1 MKQFKIFVSIMLMA
15 LVGFTSCE
23 KMMYVESDRYLY
35 VDNNTLDSPNDS
47 VYSLAGILSKMQ
59 LLGDQYVLLGEL
71 RAELMD
77 VTHNANQDMI
87 DLSNL
92 EYHADN
98 EFLNLTNYYAA
109 INNCNYLIQN
119 MDSSVLVQGETRLK
133 REVVAAK
140 SIRAWVYMQLALN
153 YNGAFYYEHPILTI
167 PESQEVSS
175 NEERYFL
182 SKDDIFAAL
191 EADLLPYVNYPMP
204 EYGALGADKVSYLIP
219 SIRYLLGEIYLWQ
232 NRYQEAA
239 DMYMQDI
246 IQNTKCVPKKNSS
259 SYLEQPNLVFNEA
272 FSNSFK
278 EGFSFNNTWSQGFY
292 LTEGVT
298 PEITCGIAYY
308 SNNNFGRFNQ
318 SKLYKYTYTDYM
330 LAPSEYAFDWFMS
343 QPYRDQTVDEKGTR
357 HNVVT
362 TGDLRGLPGSIQYL
376 TSNIKANNYADEETR
391 KIMENMPI
399 SHEPIGSK
407 MISTYRANLTDLIIL
422 QRSTMAYLRYAEAI
436 NRAGKPT
443 VALAVINNG
452 LNSVTLKDSMII
464 APSEMDTV
472 YANQWANEAFL
483 TNAGTRTRG
492 QGPSTRVRF
501 VFDKPD
507 EDVKKI
513 DSILFVEQVLVDE
526 CGLESAFQGNRFHDL
541 LRFTQHDDAPNY
553 IGNALA
559 KKHPER
565 AAEFQAKGKDDW
577 YIPYPTTQE

>member
-140 SIRAWVYMQLALN
+140 SIRAWVYLQLALN

-259 SYLEQPNLVFNEA
+259 SYTEQPNLVVNEA

-278 EGFSFNNTWSQGFY
+278 EGFSFNNIWSQGFY

-298 PEITCGIAYY
+298 PEITCGIAYFT
-308 SNNNFGRFNQ
+308 SNNFGRFNQ

-330 LAPSEYAFDWFMS
+330 LAPTEYAFDWFMS

-399 SHEPIGSK
+399 AHEPIGSK
-407 MISTYRANLTDLIIL
+407 MISTYRVNLTDLIIL

-483 TNAGTRTRG
+483 TRNGRR
-492 QGPSTRVRF
+492 
-501 VFDKPD
+501 
-507 EDVKKI
+507 
-513 DSILFVEQVLVDE
+513 
-526 CGLESAFQGNRFHDL
+526 
-541 LRFTQHDDAPNY
+541 
-553 IGNALA
+553 
-559 KKHPER
+559 
-565 AAEFQAKGKDDW
+565 
-577 YIPYPTTQE
+577 

>member
-1 MKQFKIFVSIMLMA
+1 MKQFKIFVSIMLLA

-47 VYSLAGILSKMQ
+47 VYSLAGLLSKVQ

-119 MDSSVLVQGETRLK
+119 MDTSVLVQGETRLK

-175 NEERYFL
+175 NVERYFL

-278 EGFSFNNTWSQGFY
+278 EGFSFKNIWSQGFY

-298 PEITCGIAYY
+298 PEITCGIAYFT
-308 SNNNFGRFNQ
+308 SNNFGRFNQ

-399 SHEPIGSK
+399 AHEPIGSK
-407 MISTYRANLTDLIIL
+407 MISTYRVNLTDLIIL

-492 QGPSTRVRF
+492 QGPSIRVRF
-501 VFDKPD
+501 VFDKPA
-507 EDVKKI
+507 EDVEKI

-541 LRFTQHDDAPNY
+541 LRFTQHDGAPNY

-565 AAEFQAKGKDDW
+565 AAEFKAKGKDDW

>member
-140 SIRAWVYMQLALN
+140 SIRAWVYLQLALN

-259 SYLEQPNLVFNEA
+259 SYTEQPNLVVNEA

-278 EGFSFNNTWSQGFY
+278 EGFSFNNIWSQGFY

-298 PEITCGIAYY
+298 PEITCGIAYFT
-308 SNNNFGRFNQ
+308 SNNFGRFNQ

-330 LAPSEYAFDWFMS
+330 LAPTEYAFDWFMS

-399 SHEPIGSK
+399 AHEPIGSK
-407 MISTYRANLTDLIIL
+407 MISTYWRNTTASIIL

-452 LNSVTLKDSMII
+452 LNSVTLKDSIII

-492 QGPSTRVRF
+492 QGPSIRVRF
-501 VFDKPD
+501 VFDKPA
-507 EDVKKI
+507 EDVEKI

-541 LRFTQHDDAPNY
+541 LRFTQHDGAPNY

>member
-140 SIRAWVYMQLALN
+140 SIRAWVYLQLALN

-259 SYLEQPNLVFNEA
+259 SYTEQPNLVVNEA

-278 EGFSFNNTWSQGFY
+278 EGFSFNNIWSQGFY

-298 PEITCGIAYY
+298 PEITCGIAYFT
-308 SNNNFGRFNQ
+308 SNNFGRFNQ

-330 LAPSEYAFDWFMS
+330 LAPTEYAFDWFMS

-399 SHEPIGSK
+399 AHEPIGSK
-407 MISTYRANLTDLIIL
+407 MISTYRVNLTDLIIL

-492 QGPSTRVRF
+492 QGPSIRVRF
-501 VFDKPD
+501 VFDKPA
-507 EDVKKI
+507 EDVEKI

-541 LRFTQHDDAPNY
+541 LRFTQHDGAPNY